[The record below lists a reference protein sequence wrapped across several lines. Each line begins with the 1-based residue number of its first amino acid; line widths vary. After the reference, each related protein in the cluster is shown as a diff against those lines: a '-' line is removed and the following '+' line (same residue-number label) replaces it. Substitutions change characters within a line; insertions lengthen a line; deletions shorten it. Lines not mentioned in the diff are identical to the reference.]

1 MNGGGCESY
10 FPEVGASSDEH
21 AQTDE
26 PVLVSTDE
34 RSGFPVISVEG
45 RITSED
51 VAEVLDDE

>member
-1 MNGGGCESY
+1 MD
-10 FPEVGASSDEH
+10 A
-21 AQTDE
+21 